1 MNVIKED
8 AALLTEEGELVSN
21 VKGVGDVEYEM
32 DIYTRDLERIL
43 LKKLKLY
50 KELKT
55 KIEIFKYNKNKSQVE
70 GKGQIPVQDNKSID

>member
-55 KIEIFKYNKNKSQVE
+55 KIEIFKYNKNKSQ
-70 GKGQIPVQDNKSID
+70 GQVQENTNTEPLN